1 MTQRA
6 IVVDDSSFQRNIV
19 SNTIGN
25 WFDVVGTAKNGT
37 EAIEVFEAKRPD
49 VITMDIM
56 MPELNGI
63 ESLRRI
69 KSRSPETTI
78 VMVTSVS
85 QNEKMREAARAG
97 ADGYVTK
104 PVDTEA
110 LREEFDDVL
119 DFPVTR

>member
-1 MTQRA
+1 MVQRA

-19 SNTIGN
+19 RNTIEN
-25 WFDVVGTAKNGT
+25 WFDVIGTASDGK
-37 EAIEVFEAKRPD
+37 EAIEVFREKRPD

-56 MPELNGI
+56 MPEMNGI

-69 KSRSPETTI
+69 KDISPETTI

-85 QNEKMREAARAG
+85 QDEKMREAAKAG

-104 PVDTEA
+104 PVDTER
-110 LREEFDDVL
+110 LRDEFDDVL
-119 DFPVTR
+119 DFPVSR

>member
-1 MTQRA
+1 MVQRA

-19 SNTIGN
+19 TNTIDN
-25 WFDVVGTAKNGT
+25 WFDVIGTASNGK
-37 EAIEVFEAKRPD
+37 EAIEVFREKRPD

-56 MPELNGI
+56 MPEMNGI

-69 KSRSPETTI
+69 KEISPETTI

-85 QNEKMREAARAG
+85 QDEKMREAAKAG

-110 LREEFDDVL
+110 LRNEFDDVL
-119 DFPVTR
+119 DFPVSR

>member
-1 MTQRA
+1 MVQRA

-19 SNTIGN
+19 RNTIEN
-25 WFDVVGTAKNGT
+25 WFDVIGTASDGK
-37 EAIEVFEAKRPD
+37 EAIEVFREKRPD

-56 MPELNGI
+56 MPEMNGI

-69 KSRSPETTI
+69 KDISPETTI

-85 QNEKMREAARAG
+85 QDEKMREAAKAG

-104 PVDTEA
+104 PVDAER
-110 LREEFDDVL
+110 LRDEFDDVL
-119 DFPVTR
+119 DFPVSR

>member
-25 WFDVVGTAKNGT
+25 WFDVVGTAENGK

-56 MPELNGI
+56 MPKLNGI
-63 ESLRRI
+63 GALRRI
-69 KSRSPETTI
+69 KSRSPETTV

>member
-1 MTQRA
+1 MVQRA

-19 SNTIGN
+19 RNTIEN
-25 WFDVVGTAKNGT
+25 WFDVIGTASDGK
-37 EAIEVFEAKRPD
+37 EAIEVFREKRPD

-56 MPELNGI
+56 MQEMNGI

-69 KSRSPETTI
+69 KDISPETTI

-85 QNEKMREAARAG
+85 QDEKMREAAKAG

-110 LREEFDDVL
+110 LQNEFDDVL
-119 DFPVTR
+119 DFPVSR

>member
-1 MTQRA
+1 MVQRA

-19 SNTIGN
+19 RNTIEN
-25 WFDVVGTAKNGT
+25 WFDVIGTASDGK
-37 EAIEVFEAKRPD
+37 EAIEVFREKRPD

-56 MPELNGI
+56 MPEMNGI

-69 KSRSPETTI
+69 KDISPETII

-85 QNEKMREAARAG
+85 QDEKMREAAKAG

-104 PVDTEA
+104 PVDTER
-110 LREEFDDVL
+110 LRDEFDDVL
-119 DFPVTR
+119 DFPVSR

>member
-25 WFDVVGTAKNGT
+25 WFDVVGTAENGKQ
-37 EAIEVFEAKRPD
+37 AIEVFEAKRPD

-104 PVDTEA
+104 PVDTNA

>member
-25 WFDVVGTAKNGT
+25 WFDVVGTATNGK

-119 DFPVTR
+119 EFPVTR

>member
-25 WFDVVGTAKNGT
+25 WFDVVGTAENG
-37 EAIEVFEAKRPD
+37 EQAIEVFEAKRPD

-104 PVDTEA
+104 PVDTNA

>member
-25 WFDVVGTAKNGT
+25 WFDVVGTAENGKQ
-37 EAIEVFEAKRPD
+37 AIEVFDAKRPD
-49 VITMDIM
+49 VVTMDIM
-56 MPELNGI
+56 MPEMNGI

>member
-1 MTQRA
+1 MTQQA

-25 WFDVVGTAKNGT
+25 WFDVVGTAENGR
-37 EAIEVFEAKRPD
+37 EAIKVFEAKRPD

-69 KSRSPETTI
+69 KDRSPETTV

>member
-1 MTQRA
+1 MVQRA

-19 SNTIGN
+19 TNTIEN
-25 WFDVVGTAKNGT
+25 WFDVIGTATNGK
-37 EAIEVFEAKRPD
+37 EAIELFREKRPD

-56 MPELNGI
+56 MPEMNGI

-69 KSRSPETTI
+69 KDISPETTI

-85 QNEKMREAARAG
+85 QDEKMREAAKAG

-110 LREEFDDVL
+110 LQNEFDDVL
-119 DFPVTR
+119 DFPVSR

>member
-1 MTQRA
+1 MVQRA
-6 IVVDDSSFQRNIV
+6 MVVDDSSFQRNIV
-19 SNTIGN
+19 TNTIDN
-25 WFDVVGTAKNGT
+25 WFDVIGTAANGK
-37 EAIEVFEAKRPD
+37 EAIEVFREKRPD

-56 MPELNGI
+56 MPEMNGI

-69 KSRSPETTI
+69 KDISPETTV

-85 QNEKMREAARAG
+85 QDEKMREAAKAG

-110 LREEFDDVL
+110 LRNEFDDVL
-119 DFPVTR
+119 DFPVSR

>member
-1 MTQRA
+1 MVQRA

-19 SNTIGN
+19 TNTIEN
-25 WFDVVGTAKNGT
+25 WFDVIGTATNGK
-37 EAIEVFEAKRPD
+37 EAIELFREKRPD

-56 MPELNGI
+56 MPEMNGI

-69 KSRSPETTI
+69 KDISPETTV

-85 QNEKMREAARAG
+85 QDEKMREAAKAG

-110 LREEFDDVL
+110 LQNEFDDVL
-119 DFPVTR
+119 DFPVSR

>member
-25 WFDVVGTAKNGT
+25 WFDVVGTAANGK
-37 EAIEVFEAKRPD
+37 EAIEIFEAKRPD

>member
-19 SNTIGN
+19 SNTIEN
-25 WFDVVGTAKNGT
+25 WFDVVGTAKNGK
-37 EAIEVFEAKRPD
+37 EAIEVFETKRPD

-56 MPELNGI
+56 MPVFNGI

-85 QNEKMREAARAG
+85 QNEKMQEAARAG

-110 LREEFDDVL
+110 LRAEFDDVL

>member
-1 MTQRA
+1 MVQRA

-19 SNTIGN
+19 TNTIEN
-25 WFDVVGTAKNGT
+25 WFDVIGTAANGK
-37 EAIEVFEAKRPD
+37 EAIELFREKRPD

-56 MPELNGI
+56 MPEMNGI

-69 KSRSPETTI
+69 KDISPETTV

-85 QNEKMREAARAG
+85 QDEKMREAAKAG

-110 LREEFDDVL
+110 LQNEFDDVL
-119 DFPVTR
+119 DFPVSR

>member
-1 MTQRA
+1 MVQRA

-19 SNTIGN
+19 RNTIEN
-25 WFDVVGTAKNGT
+25 WFDVIGTASNGK
-37 EAIEVFEAKRPD
+37 EAIEVFREKQPD

-56 MPELNGI
+56 MPEMNGI

-69 KSRSPETTI
+69 KDISPETTI

-85 QNEKMREAARAG
+85 QDEKMREAARAG

-104 PVDTEA
+104 PVDTER
-110 LREEFDDVL
+110 LRDEFDDVL
-119 DFPVTR
+119 DFPVSR

>member
-1 MTQRA
+1 MVQRA

-19 SNTIGN
+19 RNTIEN
-25 WFDVVGTAKNGT
+25 WFDVIGTASNGK
-37 EAIEVFEAKRPD
+37 EAIEVFREKRPD

-56 MPELNGI
+56 MPEMNGI

-69 KSRSPETTI
+69 KDISPETTI

-85 QNEKMREAARAG
+85 QDEKMREAARAG

-104 PVDTEA
+104 PVDTER
-110 LREEFDDVL
+110 LQNEFDDVL
-119 DFPVTR
+119 DFPVSR